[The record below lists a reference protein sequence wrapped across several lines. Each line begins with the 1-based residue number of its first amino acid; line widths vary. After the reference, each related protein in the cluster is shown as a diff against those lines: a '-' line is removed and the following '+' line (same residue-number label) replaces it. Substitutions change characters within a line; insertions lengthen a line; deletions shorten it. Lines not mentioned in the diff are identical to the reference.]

1 MTREEADEFTDDIIE
16 AVEDKRLSENDVLLI
31 INDLNS
37 FLSFDE
43 EKE

>member
-16 AVEDKRLSENDVLLI
+16 AVEDKRLSENDVQRI